1 MKGLTGVI
9 ALLSTTALMAL
20 AAGAASDPVG
30 PRAEVSGPVVPAAA
44 QAEAAT
50 SVYTAALEALYSN
63 FGAHTVTEICRSA
76 GRSDSGSNNG
86 SREAV
91 RSFIIANNLYSTDIS
106 ACSYGFM
113 LARHQAAETWTVADI
128 VAAAKAEAAALS
140 KQSAQAAYEP
150 FPWPIAVR
158 NAALAADFLQAYD
171 PASQSLAAANI
182 CKLPRVRRR

>member
-1 MKGLTGVI
+1 MKSLIDVI
-9 ALLSTTALMAL
+9 ALLSTIALMAL

-30 PRAEVSGPVVPAAA
+30 PRAEVSGPVAAA

-113 LARHQAAETWTVADI
+113 LARHQAADTWTVADI

-140 KQSAQAAYEP
+140 KPSAQAAYEP

-158 NAALAADFLQAYD
+158 NAALATDFLQAYD
-171 PASQSLAAANI
+171 PASQSLAVANI

>member
-1 MKGLTGVI
+1 MKSLIDVI
-9 ALLSTTALMAL
+9 ALLSTIALMAL

-30 PRAEVSGPVVPAAA
+30 PRAEVSGPVAAA

-140 KQSAQAAYEP
+140 KPSA
-150 FPWPIAVR
+150 
-158 NAALAADFLQAYD
+158 
-171 PASQSLAAANI
+171 
-182 CKLPRVRRR
+182 